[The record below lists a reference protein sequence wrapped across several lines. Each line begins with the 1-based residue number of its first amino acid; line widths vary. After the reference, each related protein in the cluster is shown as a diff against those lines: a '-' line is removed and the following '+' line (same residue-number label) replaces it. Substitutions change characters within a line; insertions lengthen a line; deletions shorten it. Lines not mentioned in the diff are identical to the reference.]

1 MIHCVLW
8 QLLHLDVN
16 LYNKW
21 YYCIVVKYSEKMSD
35 IMQNYITEQDSWTY
49 FVSLQTD
56 SVWQILRYW
65 YPNVSLFVN
74 VMTISACEALLNC
87 HCLEISKPI
96 TRNSIQYAV
105 KRLTIKYCNQY
116 NGVIMSAL
124 SSHITISRLFTQP
137 LIQGADQRKQQSFLW
152 LALMRGNLRLPV
164 NPRTKGQLV
173 PAQWASNVEN
183 VSTWWHYHDDS
194 KPSDLVLLLSN
205 RFQKWQ
211 HFQQPCCRGN
221 RQLLELSDNA
231 KSISQSITKSGDKT
245 LF

>member
-1 MIHCVLW
+1 
-8 QLLHLDVN
+8 
-16 LYNKW
+16 
-21 YYCIVVKYSEKMSD
+21 
-35 IMQNYITEQDSWTY
+35 MQNYITEQDNWTY

-65 YPNVSLFVN
+65 YPNVSQFVN
-74 VMTISACEALLNC
+74 VMTISACEAILNC

-116 NGVIMSAL
+116 NDVIMSAL
-124 SSHITISRLFTQP
+124 SSHITSLTIVYSTVDSRRRSKKTSKLLVTG
-137 LIQGADQRKQQSFLW
+137 LDAGKS
-152 LALMRGNLRLPV
+152 PV
-164 NPRTKGQLV
+164 TGEF
-173 PAQWASNVEN
+173 PAQRASYAEN

-211 HFQQPCCRGN
+211 DFQQPCCRGT
-221 RQLLELSDNA
+221 RQLLELWYNA
-231 KSISQSITKSGDKT
+231 KSILKVSRNLMIRLCSSKLT
-245 LF
+245 LM